1 MQQGSVCSTLTPSSA
16 LLLPLSSAIA
26 VSVATSNA
34 TTLNDKQT
42 DSPQSTRKPKSSKT
56 SGAGSTSN
64 VGACLPYWDDSCVE
78 RSSKLWLPTVTDLQ
92 VSASMQFDSSSK
104 QMVENSW
111 FSTHTWK
118 PAKKPSSQPIFS
130 PSFTTSAAECTDT
143 EVTLRAKRIRIYPTP
158 AQKNLFRRWF
168 GTSRK
173 VYNLTVE
180 HLNQPKELRQT
191 HWMGAAKLI
200 LQALPDWAKEIPYQ
214 VKKIAVEDAYKAF
227 SNGCR
232 KAKKTGKAF
241 NLSFRS
247 AKKPKQSCFIPSS
260 ALRDSGIYPRI
271 SGELKMAE
279 KFPDEARDS
288 RLVFEHGRW
297 FVIVPY
303 RVATTK
309 ADNQGRIV
317 ALDPGVRTFMT
328 GYAEDG
334 AFKIGDGDFARIAR
348 LGRNMDDLI
357 SRMSKAKAKQKRRMK
372 KALSRMKFKV
382 WDLIDELHF
391 KTIRFLLSNYD
402 AVLLPTFETS
412 KMVARSNRKIRSK
425 TVRAMLAFSFHKF
438 GMRLASKA
446 AEFGKIV
453 VRTNEAYTSKTAS
466 WTGEIKQIGAAKK
479 ITSNGITVDRDLNG
493 ARGIFLRALVDTP
506 SLFQERAFVSVQ

>member
-1 MQQGSVCSTLTPSSA
+1 M
-16 LLLPLSSAIA
+16 
-26 VSVATSNA
+26 
-34 TTLNDKQT
+34 D
-42 DSPQSTRKPKSSKT
+42 
-56 SGAGSTSN
+56 
-64 VGACLPYWDDSCVE
+64 
-78 RSSKLWLPTVTDLQ
+78 
-92 VSASMQFDSSSK
+92 
-104 QMVENSW
+104 
-111 FSTHTWK
+111 
-118 PAKKPSSQPIFS
+118 
-130 PSFTTSAAECTDT
+130 
-143 EVTLRAKRIRIYPTP
+143 
-158 AQKNLFRRWF
+158 
-168 GTSRK
+168 
-173 VYNLTVE
+173 
-180 HLNQPKELRQT
+180 HLNQPKEMRQK
-191 HWMGAAKLI
+191 HWMGAAKQI

-232 KAKKTGKAF
+232 KAKKTGEAF
-241 NLSFRS
+241 YLSFRS
-247 AKKPKQSCFIPSS
+247 AKDPRQSCFIPSS
-260 ALRDSGIYPRI
+260 ALKDAGIYPRI
-271 SGELKMAE
+271 SGELKMTE

-317 ALDPGVRTFMT
+317 SLDPGVRTFVT
-328 GYAEDG
+328 GFAEDG

-348 LGRNMDDLI
+348 LGRNMDNLI

-382 WDLIDELHF
+382 WDLIDEIHF
-391 KTIRFLLSNYD
+391 KTIQFLLSNYD

-412 KMVARSNRKIRSK
+412 EMVAKSNRKIRSK
-425 TVRAMLAFSFHKF
+425 TVRAMLNFSFFKF
-438 GMRLASKA
+438 GTRLASKA
-446 AEFGKIV
+446 AELGKIV
-453 VRTNEAYTSKTAS
+453 IRTNEAYTSKTAS

-493 ARGIFLRALVDTP
+493 ARGIFLRTLVDTP